1 MPDHS
6 PSTDERA
13 SVAQLSQSSLPLECT
28 SHLGFGLE
36 HINCRTVTGDRARV
50 GIHRSYWSRYIMR
63 ARFPRTLGDRP
74 HRPLLPP

>member
-36 HINCRTVTGDRARV
+36 GPGRHCQHGSGHACPEPPGPAWAYMGTGLA
-50 GIHRSYWSRYIMR
+50 
-63 ARFPRTLGDRP
+63 T
-74 HRPLLPP
+74 